1 MKKYKLISLVGCIL
15 LIFLEALPVG
25 AVLNFA
31 ESGGEAV
38 RSTFSYFS
46 LVPYGYANFGPFLTA
61 VLTVVL
67 ALITLI
73 SLFSN
78 KGWLCTARIFLS
90 VAAVITSLLPLMLG
104 TDYFTLT
111 AVIITLILSALTA
124 LNIFTKKH
132 QGEQI

>member
-1 MKKYKLISLVGCIL
+1 MKKYKLTSLVVCIL
-15 LIFLEALPVG
+15 LIFLEALPAG

-38 RSTFSYFS
+38 RKTFSYFS

-61 VLTVVL
+61 VLTVIL
-67 ALITLI
+67 ALLTLI

-90 VAAVITSLLPLMLG
+90 AAAIVTSLLPLMLG
-104 TDYFTLT
+104 ADYFSPT
-111 AVIITLILSALTA
+111 AVIITLLLSAITA